1 MIHLFLSPHLD
12 DVALSAGGLIHKLVS
27 ENQKVVVLTFFTE
40 YDENLISHY
49 LHSEHNDNMNSF
61 IKFYSKR
68 ANEDIAFCNKLS
80 AIPIH
85 GKILD
90 CIYRTDQYSEPM
102 YKNSVMIYSG
112 QIHKSDNASDMAEDL
127 INKTLLNYQPDYIY
141 APLGIGRHVDHIII
155 NNLVYNIKGPRKFK
169 ILLYEDF
176 PYVLGKYP
184 IIHPD
189 NLESALLR
197 NNKFDK
203 HAILVD
209 INLKEKM
216 QNILFYESQLEPLFD
231 NKLNLL
237 ISLRKYHHSI
247 NKAKTQERFWLI
259 K

>member
-27 ENQKVVVLTFFTE
+27 ENEKVVVLTFFTE
-40 YDENLISHY
+40 YDENLTSHY

-80 AIPIH
+80 ATPIH

-90 CIYRTDQYSEPM
+90 CIYRIDQYSEPM
-102 YKNSVMIYSG
+102 YKNSTMIYSG
-112 QIHKSDNASDMAEDL
+112 QIHKSDYASDMAQDL
-127 INKTLLNYQPDYIY
+127 IDKILLNYQPDYIY

-155 NNLVYNIKGPRKFK
+155 NNLIHNIKGSHKFK

-184 IIHPD
+184 IINPD
-189 NLESALLR
+189 SLESALLR
-197 NNKFDK
+197 NDQYNK

-209 INLKEKM
+209 IDLKEKV
-216 QNILFYESQLEPLFD
+216 QNILFYDSQLDPLFG
-231 NKLNLL
+231 NKSNIL
-237 ISLRKYHHSI
+237 ISLEEYHYSI
-247 NKAKTQERFWLI
+247 NKTKIQERFWLI
-259 K
+259 N

>member
-12 DVALSAGGLIHKLVS
+12 DAALSAGGLIHKLVS

-40 YDENLISHY
+40 YDKNLTSHY
-49 LHSEHNDNMNSF
+49 SRYDNMYSF

-90 CIYRTDQYSEPM
+90 CIYRTDQYGEPM
-102 YKNSVMIYSG
+102 YKSSAMIYSG
-112 QIHKSDNASDMAEDL
+112 LMHKSDYASDMAQDL
-127 INKTLLNYQPDYIY
+127 IDKILLNYQPDYIY

-155 NNLVYNIKGPRKFK
+155 NNLVHNITGSRKFK

-176 PYVLGKYP
+176 PYVLGQYP
-184 IIHPD
+184 VINPD
-189 NLESALLR
+189 SLESALLR
-197 NNKFDK
+197 NNKFNK

-209 INLKEKM
+209 IDLKEKM

-231 NKLNLL
+231 NKSNLL
-237 ISLRKYHHSI
+237 ISLEKYHHAI
-247 NKAKTQERFWLI
+247 NKIKFQERFWLI
-259 K
+259 Q